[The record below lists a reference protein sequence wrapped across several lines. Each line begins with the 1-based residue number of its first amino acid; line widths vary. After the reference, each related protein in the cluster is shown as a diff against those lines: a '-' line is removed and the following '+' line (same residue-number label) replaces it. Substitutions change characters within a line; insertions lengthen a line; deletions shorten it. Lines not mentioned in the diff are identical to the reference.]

1 MRSRPKL
8 RRKVAKPTQ
17 TPLTKYVLRL
27 YVTGTTP
34 RSAAAIL
41 NVMDFCKTH
50 LPESCD
56 LQIIDIFQNPAVAKA
71 EQIVATPT
79 LIKKA
84 PLPARVLVGDL
95 SDISRVRAGLGL
107 PVLPV

>member
-1 MRSRPKL
+1 MKSRPKL
-8 RRKVAKPTQ
+8 RQKVAKALRTSA
-17 TPLTKYVLRL
+17 TKYVLRL
-27 YVTGTTP
+27 YVTGSTP

-50 LPESCD
+50 LPDRCD
-56 LQIIDIFQNPAVAKA
+56 LQIIDIFQNPAVAKT

-84 PLPARVLVGDL
+84 PLPVCILVGDL
-95 SDISRVRAGLGL
+95 SDSGRVRSGLGL
-107 PVLPV
+107 PPLAA